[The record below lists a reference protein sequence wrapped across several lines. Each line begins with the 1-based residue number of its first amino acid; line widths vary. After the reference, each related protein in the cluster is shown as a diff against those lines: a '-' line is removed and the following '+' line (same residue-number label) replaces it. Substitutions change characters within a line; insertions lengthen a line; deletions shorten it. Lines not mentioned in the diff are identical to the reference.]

1 MLEVRGP
8 MNVLDFNAARR
19 ARGLPALAGPG
30 RLDRA
35 TADDLRRWR
44 CFEVRIK
51 QSDAANAA
59 GVSCHDW
66 AAAECGRAV
75 HADVLARV
83 VCYWQVARNN
93 GNQAGPVGF

>member
-1 MLEVRGP
+1 

-75 HADVLARV
+75 RAYVLARV
-83 VCYWQVARNN
+83 LQRWQQT
-93 GNQAGPVGF
+93 GNTGESA